1 VTDPLAL
8 EAPAIWLRVRMPYEL
23 QRTTIETWLIELTG
37 DGGVLRQI
45 GLDAAGSVVYR
56 CGPDEFGVW
65 NDQVWIER
73 YSPTSEAWSAV
84 LGQDGGLISQEQF
97 DAHWKQPRDIE
108 HR

>member
-1 VTDPLAL
+1 
-8 EAPAIWLRVRMPYEL
+8 MPYEL
-23 QRTTIETWLIELTG
+23 QRTTIEKWLIELTG

-65 NDQVWIER
+65 NDEVWIER

-84 LGQDGGLISQEQF
+84 LGQDGGLISEEQF
-97 DAHWKQPRDIE
+97 NAQWEQPRDIQ